1 MPRWLRRSLPLFR
14 WASPSHAADAT
25 LLKVSYDPTRE
36 LYQDIDTAFARQYKV
51 KTGDNFTIRQ
61 LHGGSGKQARS
72 VINSLPADVVTPALA
87 YDIDAISER
96 GLIAHNWQQHTAHRS
111 TPHASAIVLPA
122 STTSSAGAAS
132 ASAPWPRLV

>member
-61 LHGGSGKQARS
+61 LHGGS
-72 VINSLPADVVTPALA
+72 
-87 YDIDAISER
+87 
-96 GLIAHNWQQHTAHRS
+96 
-111 TPHASAIVLPA
+111 ASRPVP
-122 STTSSAGAAS
+122 
-132 ASAPWPRLV
+132 